1 MKAFIV
7 SLCVF
12 ALLLGGILWN
22 TLFIRKTT
30 REMNDLLNKM
40 EANPSENTLAELE
53 NLWEKSRARVSF
65 SSPLS
70 EIDAVSDRLTLLRNA
85 FDRRDSEK
93 ILLSISLIR
102 NAVDNL
108 VRSERPSLE
117 TVFKTANPAVS
128 TAGLLVCA

>member
-53 NLWEKSRARVSF
+53 SLWEKSRARVSF

-117 TVFKTANPAVS
+117 TVF
-128 TAGLLVCA
+128 

>member
-40 EANPSENTLAELE
+40 EANPSENTLA
-53 NLWEKSRARVSF
+53 AV
-65 SSPLS
+65 PL
-70 EIDAVSDRLTLLRNA
+70 L
-85 FDRRDSEK
+85 
-93 ILLSISLIR
+93 
-102 NAVDNL
+102 
-108 VRSERPSLE
+108 
-117 TVFKTANPAVS
+117 
-128 TAGLLVCA
+128 